1 MRYVRVAKFLVGKG
15 YGKSFENAAGIL
27 ERDSKNHWNQGTRK
41 GYRQYPNIQ
50 SDKTSTEPQKF
61 ANFANS

>member
-1 MRYVRVAKFLVGKG
+1 MGQALRTPPEFWKEIVRI
-15 YGKSFENAAGIL
+15 S
-27 ERDSKNHWNQGTRK
+27 GTKEHGK

-61 ANFANS
+61 ANLANS